1 MIGCTL
7 LFSQNLVDDM
17 LKPGSNN
24 HVHHLCPDLDISPKA
39 AHAIQQE
46 QLEAN
51 AVQQM
56 QQMQFSVT
64 TFMATEKVLKPTG
77 TPNRLSES
85 CLD

>member
-1 MIGCTL
+1 
-7 LFSQNLVDDM
+7 M

-24 HVHHLCPDLDISPKA
+24 HVHHLCPDLDISPKH

-56 QQMQFSVT
+56 QQMQFSVS
-64 TFMATEKVLKPTG
+64 TFMATEKCWNQQALQTVFQSPVSTENPTH
-77 TPNRLSES
+77 LS
-85 CLD
+85 LP